1 MRLQGRRA
9 GRWGGHLG
17 AFPTRS
23 CAETLPGTAWH
34 LGRGLWLLCVPSA
47 PLLLPLAVS
56 ESHSGACPAY
66 LRHTVVHSAGSSGG
80 RSGGCGSRSSGG
92 ASRPGKQRW
101 QRSALWA
108 GPAPVRNKRSK
119 GRVGDSG
126 SEPRKELAPPGWD
139 PAVPINLLLALR
151 EVAPSW
157 GHRCEQTC
165 AATAR
170 GLWTGYPVVQEQRDK
185 TRGAL
190 DHGSLQPGLRGGGNF
205 SG

>member
-1 MRLQGRRA
+1 MRGVVE
-9 GRWGGHLG
+9 GVHLG

-34 LGRGLWLLCVPSA
+34 PGPWTLAAVRSICSSPPTPSSLTPGRVLPTSGTQWSTLPA
-47 PLLLPLAVS
+47 PAAGGAAAC
-56 ESHSGACPAY
+56 ESW
-66 LRHTVVHSAGSSGG
+66 SSGG
-80 RSGGCGSRSSGG
+80 V
-92 ASRPGKQRW
+92 SRPGKQRW

-108 GPAPVRNKRSK
+108 GPASVRSKRSK

-126 SEPRKELAPPGWD
+126 SEPRKKLAPPSWD

-157 GHRCEQTC
+157 GHRCGQTC

-170 GLWTGYPVVQEQRDK
+170 GLGTGYRVVQEQRDK
-185 TRGAL
+185 ARGAL